1 MDAHLPMSLRD
12 VVMRFPPV
20 AERASSGGRL
30 RRRPQVA
37 CHYIKVQIIKFL

>member
-12 VVMRFPPV
+12 VVMRFPPA

-30 RRRPQVA
+30 GVGHLWPVTT
-37 CHYIKVQIIKFL
+37 